1 MKCKVNNEGTR
12 AENPARLPAMNRK
25 DDRAMCNISKEEQKT
40 EAIRRMEKIGI
51 YKPTIQQFDKE
62 DKISRSEPPF
72 GAFYWIEDEDMKIV
86 RKFEKEY
93 DAVVFLGIRTYTEDG
108 VMDNY
113 LFISNHPEEWEDD
126 RQELDEGEAVAYI
139 YNRDAPYYSEMGW
152 IGFTRTIAAGL
163 RRIW

>member
-1 MKCKVNNEGTR
+1 
-12 AENPARLPAMNRK
+12 
-25 DDRAMCNISKEEQKT
+25 
-40 EAIRRMEKIGI
+40 
-51 YKPTIQQFDKE
+51 
-62 DKISRSEPPF
+62 
-72 GAFYWIEDEDMKIV
+72 MKIV